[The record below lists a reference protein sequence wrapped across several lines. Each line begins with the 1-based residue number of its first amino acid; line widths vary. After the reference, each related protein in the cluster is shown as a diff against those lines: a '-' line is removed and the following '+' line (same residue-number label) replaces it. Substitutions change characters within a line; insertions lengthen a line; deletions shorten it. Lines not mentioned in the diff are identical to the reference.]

1 MLYLMEIFIGLE
13 NKIGRIGRS
22 ILRTNLPHNLN
33 TLNHNRSARTMNGN
47 FLNPLSTPELV
58 PGMDALTAIHNS
70 MSGDVDLNGN
80 ICRVEAI
87 GNGNVQ
93 AGINDIDEPAKTD
106 GVMLDHDSI
115 APSVTVTNFL
125 FYPNSSQTC
134 YPLNPVVQAVN
145 DFAVSFIQFRSGKLL
160 NNRVLAFLSRKSRN
174 VNSVSVG
181 FNLPFKAGTICQPKR
196 KRQDQNNSDQ
206 DNGQLVSAHIHRG
219 LSAKGNTK
227 SVAACRA
234 CRNLESSPLTL
245 SA

>member
-1 MLYLMEIFIGLE
+1 
-13 NKIGRIGRS
+13 
-22 ILRTNLPHNLN
+22 
-33 TLNHNRSARTMNGN
+33 MNGN
-47 FLNPLSTPELV
+47 FRNPLSTPELV

-80 ICRVEAI
+80 VCRVEAI

-93 AGINDIDEPAKTD
+93 AGISDIDETAKTD
-106 GVMLDHDSI
+106 GVMFDNRSAYPGLTRGDI
-115 APSVTVTNFL
+115 L
-125 FYPNSSQTC
+125 FYPDGSQSV

-206 DNGQLVSAHIHRG
+206 DNGQLVSAHSYTG

-234 CRNLESSPLTL
+234 CRNLESSTLTL

>member
-1 MLYLMEIFIGLE
+1 
-13 NKIGRIGRS
+13 
-22 ILRTNLPHNLN
+22 
-33 TLNHNRSARTMNGN
+33 MNGN
-47 FLNPLSTPELV
+47 FRNPLSTPELV

-80 ICRVEAI
+80 VCRVDAI

-93 AGINDIDEPAKTD
+93 AGIDDIDEPAKTD
-106 GVMLDHDSI
+106 GVMLGQGSI

-125 FYPNSSQTC
+125 FYPNSSQPC

-145 DFAVSFIQFRSGKLL
+145 YFAVSFIQFRSGKLL

-181 FNLPFKAGTICQPKR
+181 FNLPFKAGTIGQPKR

-206 DNGQLVSAHIHRG
+206 DNGQLVSAHSYRG
-219 LSAKGNTK
+219 LSAKGNK
-227 SVAACRA
+227 VSAASCRA
-234 CRNLESSPLTL
+234 CRNLKSSPLTL